1 MSWRVAGT
9 YVESCNCD
17 APCPCRRIN
26 GVPGGRSTHGICD
39 GALCWQIVDGSAD
52 GLDLSGLRVAMAT
65 RYSDDEEGSPWSW
78 MLYLDERGNPEQH
91 RVLEEIWA
99 GRVAGEQ
106 LEHFPWAWKPSHLL
120 GVEPAQIELDH
131 TPRRQWFRVRDT
143 ISVSIAGP
151 YEGDETITCVIPGHD
166 QPGEEVVADELEVRK
181 RPLPVQVLGRLRVRC
196 ELRLRGRSLTESLEI
211 ENVLHMRDVLTRS
224 HGRRL
229 RTLPPLSLAP

>member
-1 MSWRVAGT
+1 VSWRVSGT

-39 GALCWQIVDGSAD
+39 GALCWQIVDGRAE

-78 MLYLDERGNPEQH
+78 MLYLDERGSPDQH
-91 RVLEEIWA
+91 RALEEIWA

-120 GVEPAQIELDH
+120 GVQPAQIELDH
-131 TPRRQWFRVRDT
+131 TPRRQWFRVRDAL
-143 ISVSIAGP
+143 SVTIAGP
-151 YEGDETITCVIPGHD
+151 YEGDETITCVIPGHG
-166 QPGEEVVADELEVRK
+166 QPGEEVVAEELSATAGAIRFTYQGVCGFAASFDYAGEA
-181 RPLPVQVLGRLRVRC
+181 LP
-196 ELRLRGRSLTESLEI
+196 
-211 ENVLHMRDVLTRS
+211 N
-224 HGRRL
+224 
-229 RTLPPLSLAP
+229 P